1 VRQTDLGLWGLFL
14 SAFISSTIAPGGSEA
29 VLAYMASTGSYRIEI
44 LIFAATVGNTLG
56 AMTTW
61 GLGLLAAKKFPVAAL
76 LSKEKQKALDVVKK
90 RGLWILF
97 FSWLPVVGDAL
108 CFAGG
113 WLKLPLI
120 SAFLIIMLGK
130 FCRYFVIAWLFV

>member
-1 VRQTDLGLWGLFL
+1 MGLWELFL

-29 VLAYMASTGSYRIEI
+29 VLAYMASTGAYRVEN
-44 LIFAATVGNTLG
+44 LIVAATVGNTLG

-61 GLGLLAAKKFPVAAL
+61 GLGLLAAKKFPVATL
-76 LSKEKQKALDVVKK
+76 LSAEKQKALDVVKT
-90 RGLWILF
+90 RGLWVLF

-130 FCRYFVIAWLFV
+130 FCRYLIIAWLFV